1 MGRGR
6 VEAPGRELP
15 VLQDVISMT
24 KKSVMARP
32 GLVLLLLL
40 SPLSLQPSSLSQLD
54 NTEGKATLSG
64 LILSALERATTFLE
78 ERLPEINLDGVV
90 GFQVLEV
97 QLRGAQEAWA
107 LDPLLQPLSL
117 RAGHLADKVA
127 PLLHSSIAY
136 LNLSDPEYLR
146 EFQPSLQPGFWKL
159 PRTWT
164 QTNASL
170 VYPWP
175 KLQDSFSEDS
185 SDSCLVLLLGTG
197 NTSSQ
202 PCGLSDFCRTLM
214 TKPGCSGYYLSHQLL
229 FFLWARMKGCTKG
242 LFSQSQHYISIFC
255 ANMMDLNQRA
265 EAIRYAYPI
274 QDLFMENIMF
284 CGIGGFSDF
293 YKRRWLEAILS
304 WQKPQEGCFGVP
316 AAGDEVRHADRLY
329 QQHALRRVKRR
340 EKQFTDG
347 CSSHSTATAVAALG
361 GFLYILAD
369 QPLVHGERHPSTL
382 SQGSM
387 TAAPLDLLP

>member
-1 MGRGR
+1 
-6 VEAPGRELP
+6 
-15 VLQDVISMT
+15 MT
-24 KKSVMARP
+24 RKPVMARP
-32 GLVLLLLL
+32 GLALFLLLL
-40 SPLSLQPSSLSQLD
+40 SSLSLKPSSLPQLD
-54 NTEGKATLSG
+54 GTEGKATLAG
-64 LILSALERATTFLE
+64 LILSTLERATMFLE

-90 GFQVLEV
+90 GFQVLEA

-107 LDPLLQPLSL
+107 SDPVLQPLCL
-117 RAGHLADKVA
+117 RTGQLADKLA
-127 PLLHSSIAY
+127 PLLHRSITY

-159 PRTWT
+159 PHTWT
-164 QTNASL
+164 HTSASL

-175 KLQDSFSEDS
+175 ELQYSFSEDS
-185 SDSCLVLLLGTG
+185 SDACLVLLLGTG

-202 PCGLSDFCRTLM
+202 PCGLSDFCRKFM
-214 TKPGCSGYYLSHQLL
+214 TKPGCSGYYLSHQML

-255 ANMMDLNQRA
+255 ANMMALNQKS
-265 EAIRYAYPI
+265 EAAGYAYPI
-274 QDLFMENIMF
+274 RDLFMENIMF

-293 YKRRWLEAILS
+293 YKLRWLEAILS

-316 AAGDEVRHADRLY
+316 DTEGKVQPAHFLY
-329 QQHALRRVKRR
+329 QQHVLRRVKRR

-361 GFLYILAD
+361 GFLYVLAD
-369 QPLVHGERHPSTL
+369 QPLVRENVI
-382 SQGSM
+382 
-387 TAAPLDLLP
+387 